1 MRFFKETRIDFIKL
15 RKIAF
20 VLSGVLIAAS
30 IASLLIK
37 GGPKMG
43 LDFTGG
49 VETHLKFIKSP
60 SISRIRNALSTVGLS
75 EAIIQQYGRKKENLV
90 LIRTGVEGVSSD
102 FASELSTKIEQAV
115 KEEFKKENN
124 EFTVLS
130 SELIGPKVGKE
141 IQQKAIIAL
150 IISLVGMLIY
160 IALRFE
166 LRFAVGAIIALC
178 HDIFIAVG
186 ALCIGNFEFNLPIV
200 AALLTII
207 GYSLNDTIVI
217 YDRIRENLKTYRK
230 KVGSL
235 KDILNLSINQSL
247 SRTIITSLTTFVVV
261 LALFLWGGA
270 VLHGFAFALLVGVIV
285 GTYSSAFVA
294 TPVVYGWRKKVEIE
308 KIEVMRRRAKVFKKP
323 VPAKTAS
330 ATAKST
336 PAAAKNKTVSKKVSR
351 KRKSGKKK
359 KR

>member
-1 MRFFKETRIDFIKL
+1 MRFFKKTRIDFIKL
-15 RKIAF
+15 RKVAF
-20 VLSGVLIAAS
+20 VLSGILIAAG

-49 VETHLKFIKSP
+49 VETHLKFTKSP
-60 SISRIRNALSTVGLS
+60 SISRLRSALSKIGLS
-75 EAIIQQYGRKKENLV
+75 KAIIQQYGRKKENLV
-90 LIRTGVEGVSSD
+90 LIRTGVKEVSPG
-102 FASELSTKIEQAV
+102 FASKMSTKIEQAV

-130 SELIGPKVGKE
+130 SESIGPKVGKE

-166 LRFAVGAIIALC
+166 LRFAVGAIIALG
-178 HDIFIAVG
+178 HDVFITVG
-186 ALCIGNFEFNLPIV
+186 ALSIGNFEFNLPII

-230 KVGSL
+230 KAGSF
-235 KDILNLSINQSL
+235 KDMLNLGINQSL

-285 GTYSSAFVA
+285 GTYSSSFVA
-294 TPVVYGWRKKVEIE
+294 TPIVYAWRKKVKIE
-308 KIEVMRRRAKVFKKP
+308 KMEVMRKRAKVFKKP
-323 VPAKTAS
+323 ISVKPIPATV
-330 ATAKST
+330 
-336 PAAAKNKTVSKKVSR
+336 KNKTANKKVYR